1 MDRIT
6 QPNVKA
12 FGANPDE
19 FAKESIMAEFLEDP
33 TVENTDGQSIAL
45 PAAITKTR
53 QPPPPVS
60 PLALTELPGLKR
72 ADGNFV
78 TTLTLNSRTCKWP
91 IGDPTDRNFH
101 YCGRRPGSGRP
112 YCDAHE
118 LRSYQPLRSRANQ
131 RSFLRTR

>member
-1 MDRIT
+1 MT
-6 QPNVKA
+6 
-12 FGANPDE
+12 
-19 FAKESIMAEFLEDP
+19 ESLENQIS
-33 TVENTDGQSIAL
+33 ESTDGQSTAL
-45 PAAITKTR
+45 RVGSTARPD
-53 QPPPPVS
+53 QE
-60 PLALTELPGLKR
+60 LTGLKR

-101 YCGRRPGSGRP
+101 YCGRRPESGGP

-131 RSFLRTR
+131 RASFSRSR

>member
-1 MDRIT
+1 MT
-6 QPNVKA
+6 
-12 FGANPDE
+12 
-19 FAKESIMAEFLEDP
+19 ESSEDQISESTDSESTALLVVP
-33 TVENTDGQSIAL
+33 TAL
-45 PAAITKTR
+45 PDR
-53 QPPPPVS
+53 E
-60 PLALTELPGLKR
+60 LTGLKR

-91 IGDPTDRNFH
+91 IGDPTDRDFH

-131 RSFLRTR
+131 RSFLRSR

>member
-1 MDRIT
+1 
-6 QPNVKA
+6 
-12 FGANPDE
+12 
-19 FAKESIMAEFLEDP
+19 MAELLEEHAAESTSGRSTALLAGGVEPVLP
-33 TVENTDGQSIAL
+33 TRWS
-45 PAAITKTR
+45 PAASA
-53 QPPPPVS
+53 QP
-60 PLALTELPGLKR
+60 ATELSALKR

-101 YCGRRPGSGRP
+101 YCGRRPESGRP

-131 RSFLRTR
+131 RASFSRSR

>member
-1 MDRIT
+1 MT
-6 QPNVKA
+6 
-12 FGANPDE
+12 
-19 FAKESIMAEFLEDP
+19 ESSEDQISESLDGESTALLVVP
-33 TVENTDGQSIAL
+33 TAL
-45 PAAITKTR
+45 PD
-53 QPPPPVS
+53 QE
-60 PLALTELPGLKR
+60 LTGLKR

-91 IGDPTDRNFH
+91 IGDPTDRDFH

-131 RSFLRTR
+131 RSFLRSR

>member
-1 MDRIT
+1 MT
-6 QPNVKA
+6 
-12 FGANPDE
+12 
-19 FAKESIMAEFLEDP
+19 ESLEDQMSES
-33 TVENTDGQSIAL
+33 TNGENTALLVVPTAL
-45 PAAITKTR
+45 PD
-53 QPPPPVS
+53 QE
-60 PLALTELPGLKR
+60 LTGLKR

-91 IGDPTDRNFH
+91 IGDPTDRDFH

-131 RSFLRTR
+131 RSFLRSR